1 MDQRSPNCFSLLWRV
16 IPCKGC
22 RSICSLITSP
32 AACVGSSRP
41 SSRASSGSSPVGQ
54 ELGVLYHCRGG
65 SVSKRI
71 DVSRQSIY
79 KVHLQPS
86 YPSVFLTSCQVEGRR
101 WWTWV
106 VSWADILP
114 GVVGWRAWAY
124 RSMTVSGKGRRKLSD
139 TWRGFGK
146 IDLPPLFKTTI
157 STLEMKWRGIHKGLL
172 ILQEEWWGEIDG
184 QQPGL
189 FKKIK
194 IFSFRYGKVQ
204 LSIILSYF
212 VTLSSDDVM

>member
-1 MDQRSPNCFSLLWRV
+1 MDQRSPYCFSLLWRV

-124 RSMTVSGKGRRKLSD
+124 RSLTVSGKIYAAITCENCSKEISRKNAQAKHQARNH
-139 TWRGFGK
+139 WGF
-146 IDLPPLFKTTI
+146 LHRQYFLF
-157 STLEMKWRGIHKGLL
+157 
-172 ILQEEWWGEIDG
+172 
-184 QQPGL
+184 
-189 FKKIK
+189 
-194 IFSFRYGKVQ
+194 
-204 LSIILSYF
+204 
-212 VTLSSDDVM
+212 